1 MPLPKRPG
9 PQLRLPRLPRQPQCG
24 IETVAA
30 AAAVVAAAAVAV
42 AATVVAVAA
51 VVTAVAVA
59 EVVNPI
65 LPMPDISEKPA
76 MPNATGSM
84 ALL

>member
-1 MPLPKRPG
+1 VGLGGRT
-9 PQLRLPRLPRQPQCG
+9 PRHQEPMNSSMVLHWG
-24 IETVAA
+24 VGHL
-30 AAAVVAAAAVAV
+30 
-42 AATVVAVAA
+42 
-51 VVTAVAVA
+51 
-59 EVVNPI
+59 VVNPI